1 LRKKSKKVI
10 VWMKVT
16 NDKYELPVLVADSAP
31 ELAKMLGCS
40 PNNICS
46 SLSHAKHR
54 RQNTTYRK
62 VVIND
67 DGGVNGAN

>member
-1 LRKKSKKVI
+1 MSKKPKEQY

-40 PNNICS
+40 PNSIYS

-62 VVIND
+62 VV
-67 DGGVNGAN
+67 VNEEV

>member
-1 LRKKSKKVI
+1 MSKKPKEQY

-40 PNNICS
+40 PNNIYS
-46 SLSHAKHR
+46 SLSHAKHG
-54 RQNTTYRK
+54 RQNSPYRK
-62 VVIND
+62 VLINKEINEE
-67 DGGVNGAN
+67 V

>member
-1 LRKKSKKVI
+1 MSKKPKEQY

-40 PNNICS
+40 PNNIYS

-62 VVIND
+62 VVINEE
-67 DGGVNGAN
+67 V

>member
-1 LRKKSKKVI
+1 MKKKSKEVI

-40 PNNICS
+40 PNNIYS

-54 RQNTTYRK
+54 RQNSLYRK
-62 VVIND
+62 VVINEE
-67 DGGVNGAN
+67 V

>member
-1 LRKKSKKVI
+1 MEKKLKEQY

-40 PNNICS
+40 PNNIYS

-62 VVIND
+62 VVINEE
-67 DGGVNGAN
+67 V

>member
-1 LRKKSKKVI
+1 MSKKPKEQY

-31 ELAKMLGCS
+31 ELAKMLGCR
-40 PNNICS
+40 PNNIYS
-46 SLSHAKHR
+46 SLSHAKHG

-62 VVIND
+62 VLINEE
-67 DGGVNGAN
+67 V

>member
-1 LRKKSKKVI
+1 MEKKLKEQY

-40 PNNICS
+40 PNNIYS

-54 RQNTTYRK
+54 RQNSPYRK

>member
-1 LRKKSKKVI
+1 LSKKPKEQY

-40 PNNICS
+40 PNNIYS

-62 VVIND
+62 VLINEE
-67 DGGVNGAN
+67 V

>member
-40 PNNICS
+40 PNNIYS

-62 VVIND
+62 VLINEE
-67 DGGVNGAN
+67 V

>member
-1 LRKKSKKVI
+1 MGKKPKEQY

-40 PNNICS
+40 PNNIYS

-54 RQNTTYRK
+54 RQNSPYRK
-62 VVIND
+62 VVINEE
-67 DGGVNGAN
+67 V

>member
-1 LRKKSKKVI
+1 MKKKSKEVI

-40 PNNICS
+40 PNNIYS

-62 VVIND
+62 VIINEE
-67 DGGVNGAN
+67 V

>member
-1 LRKKSKKVI
+1 MEKKPKEQY

-40 PNNICS
+40 PNNIYS
-46 SLSHAKHR
+46 SLSHAKHQ
-54 RQNTTYRK
+54 RQNSPYRK
-62 VVIND
+62 VVINEE
-67 DGGVNGAN
+67 V